1 MSNSIIELLN
11 LVDDDLNVINQEAVE
26 NTIYITIEKLSK
38 PHICPICGCMMHSKG
53 IYKRTVN
60 HPTFIDGRNVILY
73 VNKRK
78 YKCSN
83 PNCGYMNSD
92 NFKFVQVG
100 KHNSNALPLL
110 ILKEFKSLSTT
121 ATDVAAKLNVSP
133 TLIQDTFLNS
143 FSFERLPL
151 SEVISVD
158 EVYMN
163 FDYRHKYPLV
173 ILDFIS
179 GYPIDILNSR
189 REEDTH
195 DYFLNIPLIERE
207 NVKYLICD
215 MYNPYINYVS
225 RYFPKAKCIV
235 DNFHVIKWLNNRLNT
250 YINSVKKKYEER
262 DKKNYKENDY
272 KRNMSFTK
280 HKDSREVYILKHY
293 KYFLLSN
300 KENIEYSMELRYD
313 RFLNMY
319 LDTYQKEKLF
329 MNLDSK
335 FTKYREMKELYS
347 QFANRTYLN
356 QNDIEISLD
365 TIIDYYINSE
375 EGVFI
380 GFGKLLKRY
389 KEYIIN
395 SFTYITIHNLK
406 EDKPV
411 QRRLSNGLIE
421 SFNNNPKNLK
431 RASKGLK
438 NFEYA
443 RARILWA
450 TRKNPTITIKTNK
463 N

>member
-11 LVDDDLNVINQEAVE
+11 LVDDDLNVISQETIE
-26 NTIYITIEKLSK
+26 NTIYITIEKKSK
-38 PHICPICGCMMHSKG
+38 SHICPICGSMMHSKG

-60 HPTFIDGRNVILY
+60 HPTFIDGRSVILY
-73 VNKRK
+73 LNKRK

-92 NFKFVQVG
+92 TFKFVQSG
-100 KHNSNALPLL
+100 KHSSNALPLL

-121 ATDVAAKLNVSP
+121 ATDVAARLNVSP
-133 TLIQDTFLNS
+133 TLIQYIFINS

-179 GYPIDILNSR
+179 GDPIDILNSR

-195 DYFLNIPLIERE
+195 NYFLNIPLNERE

-225 RYFPKAKCIV
+225 RYFPNAKCIV
-235 DNFHVIKWLNNRLNT
+235 DNFHVIKWINNRLT
-250 YINSVKKKYEER
+250 SYINSVKKKYEER
-262 DKKNYKENDY
+262 DRKKNNENDY
-272 KRNMSFTK
+272 KINKTFIK
-280 HKDSREVYILKHY
+280 HKDSKEVYILKQY
-293 KYFLLSN
+293 RYFLLSN
-300 KENIEYSMELRYD
+300 KDNIEYSIEPRYD

-319 LDTYQKEKLF
+319 LDSYQKEKMF
-329 MNLDSK
+329 MSLDSK
-335 FTKYREMKELYS
+335 FSKYREMKELYVK
-347 QFANRTYLN
+347 FANETYDK
-356 QNDIEISLD
+356 QDDIENALD
-365 TIIDYYINSE
+365 NVIDYYIKSE

-395 SFTYITIHNLK
+395 SFTYVTVNDYK
-406 EDKPV
+406 KNKPV

-421 SFNNNPKNLK
+421 SFNNHPKNLK
-431 RASKGLK
+431 RASRGLK
-438 NFEYA
+438 NFPYA

-450 TRKNPTITIKTNK
+450 TRKNSAITIKVK
-463 N
+463 KK